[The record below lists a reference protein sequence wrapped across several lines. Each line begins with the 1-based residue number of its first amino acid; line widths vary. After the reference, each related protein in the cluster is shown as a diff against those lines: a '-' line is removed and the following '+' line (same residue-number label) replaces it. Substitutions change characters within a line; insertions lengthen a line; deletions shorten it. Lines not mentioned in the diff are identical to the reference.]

1 MANEVRA
8 VCHYA
13 LKNYHNQY
21 KISLKKG
28 AINMDIKK
36 VLEKV
41 NEILPPRP
49 AVKFKVERGETGLFD
64 NKVGGTPYFPKNMEY
79 PRGRKSEFKDQPLV
93 LLAQL
98 NFEKLPH
105 IPDFPEKGILQFFIA
120 GDDLY
125 GMAAECYG
133 EALAGQD
140 DFRVIY
146 HKNIITDE
154 SQLLSADEIPQYD
167 GDDEELLPFTGE
179 YRLIP
184 SEPDMRAPD
193 AHDFRFEEAFV
204 KCYNEDSDEQ
214 IESLY
219 DLDDEVYD
227 AIYNN
232 DFPDAAIGGYP
243 IFTQEDPRSEDS
255 LGDCDTLLFE
265 LDSVYDKENGLD
277 ILWGDSGTGS
287 FFIPREKLKAL
298 DFSRV
303 AYNYDCY

>member
-1 MANEVRA
+1 
-8 VCHYA
+8 
-13 LKNYHNQY
+13 
-21 KISLKKG
+21 
-28 AINMDIKK
+28 
-36 VLEKV
+36 
-41 NEILPPRP
+41 
-49 AVKFKVERGETGLFD
+49 
-64 NKVGGTPYFPKNMEY
+64 
-79 PRGRKSEFKDQPLV
+79 
-93 LLAQL
+93 
-98 NFEKLPH
+98 
-105 IPDFPEKGILQFFIA
+105 FIA

-133 EALAGQD
+133 EALAEQD

-146 HKNIITDE
+146 HENIITDE

-204 KCYNEDSDEQ
+204 KCYNEVSDEQ

>member
-1 MANEVRA
+1 
-8 VCHYA
+8 
-13 LKNYHNQY
+13 
-21 KISLKKG
+21 
-28 AINMDIKK
+28 MDIKK

-41 NEILPPRP
+41 NEILPPRQ

-64 NKVGGTPYFPKNMEY
+64 NKLGGTPYFPKNMEY

-146 HKNIITDE
+146 HENIITDE

-184 SEPDMRAPD
+184 GEPEMIA
-193 AHDFRFEEAFV
+193 ASAQDFRFEEAFLQ
-204 KCYNEDSDEQ
+204 CYNEIADEP

-219 DLDDEVYD
+219 DLDDETYEQLAETSPME
-227 AIYNN
+227 AI
-232 DFPDAAIGGYP
+232 IGGYP

-277 ILWGDSGTGS
+277 ILWGDCGTGS